1 MQQRVYAL
9 YRCSKK
15 VASIA
20 SPPCIL
26 LTWSSK
32 IAVFNGILFL
42 ASIAAWFWIMIHN
55 YRLRRANIADA
66 LHLPL
71 KGCPAINGAIEWA
84 LWIPG
89 ETRYFSS
96 KN

>member
-1 MQQRVYAL
+1 
-9 YRCSKK
+9 
-15 VASIA
+15 
-20 SPPCIL
+20 
-26 LTWSSK
+26 
-32 IAVFNGILFL
+32 
-42 ASIAAWFWIMIHN
+42 MIHN